1 MDWRRALVHGVAKV
15 LRIRNEAPAFEA
27 AGTGRRLAGWLPG
40 GRGPNDALLGSLSLL
55 RDRSRGAARNDGVAA
70 AIVTK
75 LVSNLVGS
83 GLRPLSQAPGRAFQA
98 SVQQAWAR
106 WTLESDPER
115 LLSLYGQQS
124 LVTRAW
130 LEGGET
136 FIRLRARRPEDG
148 LSVPLQLQIIE
159 PELCPVSHNATN
171 AGNRI
176 RAGIEF
182 SPIGRRAAYWMYR
195 QRPGDLQD
203 MDVSQLVRVP
213 ADGVLHVYDVMRP
226 GQIRGLPHLTRAI
239 IRIHEL
245 DQYDDATLVRV
256 KLANMFAGFV
266 TTPVGTNSAGETTD
280 PITGGVLVRDA
291 SGRGE
296 IALEPG
302 TFHGLAPGEEVTF
315 NDPPDAGNTYEPFMA
330 QQLRAAAIAADVPYE
345 VLTGDMR
352 AVNDRTVRVILNEF
366 RRRLEQVQAQLL
378 VDRFCRPV
386 FDAWFDAAFIAGVLT
401 PPAAYLDDP
410 EPWRRVRWQGQ
421 RWPYIQPVQDVEAT
435 RNEIRAG
442 LTSLSAEIIERGE
455 DPDDVFAQIAAD
467 NARLDALGIRVDS
480 DGRRPLSGKGAG
492 GEEPTPANGAA
503 SA

>member
-1 MDWRRALVHGVAKV
+1 MNWRASLVHGIARA
-15 LRIRNEAPAFEA
+15 LRVRNEAPAFDA
-27 AGTGRRLAGWLPG
+27 AATGRRLRGWNPG
-40 GRGPNDALLGSLSLL
+40 SRSPNDMLGSVTLL
-55 RDRSRGAARNDGVAA
+55 RERARAGARNDGVAA
-70 AIVTK
+70 AIVTR
-75 LVSNLVGS
+75 LVSNLVGT
-83 GLRPLSQAPGRAFQA
+83 GLRPLSQAPDRAFQA
-98 SVQQAWAR
+98 AVQRAWAR

-115 LLSLYGQQS
+115 LLSFYGQTA
-124 LVTRAW
+124 LTTRAW
-130 LEGGET
+130 LEGGEV
-136 FIRLRARRPEDG
+136 FVRLRPRLASDG

-159 PELCPVSHNATN
+159 PELCPVSHNATS
-171 AGNRI
+171 GGDRI

-182 SPIGRRAAYWMYR
+182 SPIGQRAGYWMYR

-213 ADGVLHVYDVMRP
+213 AAGVLHIYDVVRP
-226 GQIRGLPHLTRAI
+226 GQIRGLPHLTRAL
-239 IRIHEL
+239 IRLYEL

-266 TTPVGTNSAGETTD
+266 TTPAGTNSAGETTD

-302 TFHGLAPGEEVTF
+302 TFSGLAPGEDVTF
-315 NDPPDAGNTYEPFMA
+315 NDPPDAGATYEPFMA

-386 FDAWFDAAFIAGVLT
+386 FEAWFDAAFIAGVLT

-421 RWPYIQPVQDVEAT
+421 RHEYLQPVQDVEAQ
-435 RNEIRAG
+435 RDEVRVG
-442 LTSLSAEIIERGE
+442 LTSLSAQIIERGE
-455 DPDDVFAQIAAD
+455 DPDDVFAAIAAD

-492 GEEPTPANGAA
+492 GEEPTPPSATAA
-503 SA
+503 